1 MKFDID
7 WEKNPLIPA
16 IVQDIDTNE
25 VLMLA
30 YMNKE
35 AFEKTLSTGFAH
47 YYSRSRQKLWKKGE
61 SSGNIQEVKKI
72 FLDCDSDTLL
82 LKVSQ
87 TGPACHTGR
96 KSCFYKDLKS
106 GDITIEP
113 MIEPSLMY
121 ENVIDV
127 LYHTIL
133 EKKESDPNISWTAKL
148 FAKGENTILKK
159 VIEEAGEFC
168 FAVKDKNKGEIIYE
182 CADLVYHSLVAL
194 AYSDI
199 SPELVKK
206 ELKRRFKKSGI
217 EEKKSRKEGIK

>member
-1 MKFDID
+1 MSFKID
-7 WEKNPLIPA
+7 WRKKPLIPV
-16 IVQDIDTNE
+16 IVQDIENGE

-35 AFEKTLSTGFAH
+35 AFEKTLSTGYAH

-61 SSGNIQEVKKI
+61 TSGNIQEVKKI
-72 FLDCDSDTLL
+72 LLDCDSDTLL

-106 GDITIEP
+106 GKITSKPIV
-113 MIEPSLMY
+113 EPSLMY
-121 ENVIDV
+121 ENIIDV

-133 EKKESDPNISWTAKL
+133 EKKDSDPNISWTAKL
-148 FAKGENTILKK
+148 FKKGENTILKK

-168 FAVKDKNKGEIIYE
+168 FAVKDKNRDEIIYE

-199 SPELVKK
+199 SPEFIKK
-206 ELKRRFKKSGI
+206 ELKRRFGKSGI
-217 EEKKSRKEGIK
+217 EEKKSRK